1 MSQSVQAEPL
11 QRISSAE
18 GDANAQQFLFQSLMA
33 GTATSS
39 LVQVKAVTG
48 GGPGQPC
55 TVDVQPMVHQ
65 VDGAGNTVPHGIIHG
80 LPCARIQGGA
90 AAVIVDPVV
99 GDIGAAIFA
108 SRDISAVKASRR
120 PSQPGSLRRF
130 DMADGMYFGTL
141 LGGEVTDRV
150 HVEPGQVT
158 IHATTKVSIEAP
170 TVEVHGDL
178 SVSGAIIAGAGG
190 ADSVN
195 VQTHNHGGP
204 PPTPGS

>member
-80 LPCARIQGGA
+80 LPCARIQGGG

-141 LGGEVTDRV
+141 LGGAVTDYVRV
-150 HVEPGQVT
+150 QAGAVAIKTTAVT
-158 IHATTKVSIEAP
+158 IEAA
-170 TVEVHGDL
+170 
-178 SVSGAIIAGAGG
+178 SVAITS
-190 ADSVN
+190 DTL
-195 VQTHNHGGP
+195 THNGINIGATHKHGGV
-204 PPTPGS
+204 TPGGGETGVPV

>member
-33 GTATSS
+33 GTATSA

-65 VDGAGNTVPHGIIHG
+65 VDGAGNTVPHGIIHS

-108 SRDISAVKASRR
+108 SRDISAVKASRV

-141 LGGEVTDRV
+141 LGGEVTDYVRV
-150 HVEPGQVT
+150 QAGAVAIKTTAVT
-158 IHATTKVSIEAP
+158 IEAT
-170 TVEVHGDL
+170 
-178 SVSGAIIAGAGG
+178 SVAITS
-190 ADSVN
+190 DTL
-195 VQTHNHGGP
+195 THNGKDIGATHKHGGV
-204 PPTPGS
+204 TPGGGETGVPV